1 MIAHSVTL
9 RGDAGYVNQCFERY
23 AAVKEVD
30 VRVLAEQLLQP
41 DRRTV
46 VHVSPA
52 AADGDIAADAAGTDV
67 LNSQSNGAGQ

>member
-23 AAVKEVD
+23 AAVQDVH

-41 DRRTV
+41 ERRTV

-52 AADGDIAADAAGTDV
+52 PAEGTAGTADAEVSG
-67 LNSQSNGAGQ
+67 SRSNGAAQ